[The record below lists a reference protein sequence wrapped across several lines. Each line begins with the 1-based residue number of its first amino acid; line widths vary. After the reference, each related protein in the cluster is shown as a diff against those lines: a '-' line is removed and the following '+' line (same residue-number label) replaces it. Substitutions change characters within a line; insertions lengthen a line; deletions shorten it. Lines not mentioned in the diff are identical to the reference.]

1 MEGVGGGGG
10 WFVWV
15 CGWEWKGV
23 KGGGMGWRG
32 CVVRWTGQVGR
43 CRVLMEGPW
52 MCLLIDVL

>member
-23 KGGGMGWRG
+23 KGGGWDGEGVWCAGR
-32 CVVRWTGQVGR
+32 VRLVDVGY
-43 CRVLMEGPW
+43 
-52 MCLLIDVL
+52 